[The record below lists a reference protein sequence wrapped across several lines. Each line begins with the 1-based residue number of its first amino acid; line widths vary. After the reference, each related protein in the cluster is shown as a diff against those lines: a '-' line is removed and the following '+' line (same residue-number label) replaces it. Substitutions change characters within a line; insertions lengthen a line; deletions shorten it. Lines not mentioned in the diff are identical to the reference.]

1 MDDIINKVDSY
12 WRAAN
17 YLTVANMFLN
27 QNKFLTRTLNETDL
41 KKFPDGHW
49 GTCPGINFIYAHLNN
64 YIQKYHRKI
73 QLIIGPG
80 HAGNALLANLQL
92 EQAINSRTATLQVKL
107 YNNMEYTFQDSF
119 VRTEV
124 NPFMPGTIYDGGEL
138 GYSLAVAIGAVM
150 DAPNTL
156 CVCIIGDGEAETG
169 TLSASWMCCREFL
182 NKSSGLILPIL
193 HLNEFKMGNKSILST
208 WNNEELNAYFGGM
221 GYITRIISDNY
232 HSEMAISLDWVEK
245 RYQEIKEKK
254 DSRLPLLILRSSKGW
269 TAPAYG
275 NLIIESTL
283 IAHKNP
289 LQSLNATEKKE
300 YLNKWLRSYHPEN
313 LFDSDGN
320 PLNEVTSIIP
330 DAKWRIGNSLS
341 IYKREKL
348 KMPYTIQYS
357 IDIRN
362 VKEYKNVYI
371 LKDYLKDLILL
382 NNNSFRIVSPD
393 ELKSN
398 LLDSLKSIDKSN
410 VRIMEILNENICQA
424 WIQGY
429 TLTGRN
435 SLMISYEAFMPI
447 ISSMVSQYAK
457 WLYQSSKVSWRMDL
471 SSLTYLVTS
480 LCWANTYSHQ
490 NPEFINSLLGQQYDF
505 IRIYLPIDA
514 NSLLI
519 SMEESLSADNQINV
533 IISTKQKMPQWMDGN
548 TARDAV
554 LKGFYVWNKYC
565 SSNKI
570 EPDIVIVSA
579 GDYPMRECYKAIE
592 EIKVLLPSIHIKFI
606 SILEL
611 TTIGSTLRYSH
622 AIEQDEFNK
631 LFSTNSPILFC
642 YHGYS
647 TAVQMLLYERSVAD
661 RITILGYENKSILSM
676 NDVQKMAL
684 NGCSH
689 YHILVNICKLLLL
702 KGLISNELC
711 ESITKDVTFAL
722 MREFVEND

>member
-17 YLTVANMFLN
+17 YLTVANMFLDK
-27 QNKFLTRTLNETDL
+27 NKFLSRSLHETDL
-41 KKFPDGHW
+41 KKFPAGHW

-64 YIQKYHRKI
+64 YIQKYRRRI

-92 EQAINSRTATLQVKL
+92 EQVINPRTATLQVKL

-119 VRTEV
+119 IRTEV

-150 DAPNTL
+150 DAPDTL
-156 CVCIIGDGEAETG
+156 CVCVIGDGEAETG

-208 WNNEELNAYFGGM
+208 WNNEELKAYFGGM
-221 GYITRIISDNY
+221 GYIPRIISDNY
-232 HSEMAISLDWVEK
+232 HSEMMMSLDWVEK
-245 RYQEIKEKK
+245 RYQEIAEGK
-254 DSRLPLLILRSSKGW
+254 DSRLPLLILRSPKGW

-275 NLIIESTL
+275 NFIIESTL

-289 LQSLNATEKKE
+289 LHNLNITEKKE
-300 YLNKWLRSYHPEN
+300 YLDRWLHSYHPEN

-330 DAKWRIGNSLS
+330 DDNWRIGNSLS

-348 KMPYTIQYS
+348 KMPHTIKYS
-357 IDIRN
+357 IDIQN
-362 VKEYKNVYI
+362 VREYKNVYI
-371 LKDYLKDLILL
+371 LKDYLTDLILL
-382 NNNSFRIVSPD
+382 NKKSFRIVSPD

-398 LLDSLKSIDKSN
+398 LLDCLKSIDKN
-410 VRIMEILNENICQA
+410 NIRIMEILNENICQA
-424 WIQGY
+424 WMQGY

-457 WLYQSSKVSWRMDL
+457 WLYQARKVSWRMDL

-514 NSLLI
+514 NSLLL
-519 SMEESLSADNQINV
+519 SMEESFSEDNRINV
-533 IISTKQKMPQWMDGN
+533 IISTKQKMPQWMD
-548 TARDAV
+548 ACMAKAAV
-554 LKGFYVWNKYC
+554 LKGYYVWDKY
-565 SSNKI
+565 SNSNKK
-570 EPDIVIVSA
+570 EPDIVIAAA

-592 EIKVLLPSIHIKFI
+592 KIKELLPSIHIKFI

-611 TTIGSTLRYSH
+611 TTIGSTLLYPH
-622 AIEQDEFNK
+622 AIAQDEFSK
-631 LFSTNSPILFC
+631 LFSENSPILFC

-647 TAVQMLLYERSVAD
+647 TAIQMLLYERSVGD

-684 NGCSH
+684 NGCSR
-689 YHILVNICKLLLL
+689 YHIVLNICKLLLP
-702 KGLISNELC
+702 KGLISDELY
-711 ESITKDVTFAL
+711 ENITKDVTIAL